1 MEIMNLAFS
10 EDGKKV
16 PGAKWTLVKSDR
28 MRRRWKGLT
37 GGFGFRGS
45 VRSNSFSCF
54 WVWTTSKMQV
64 ADSDPKCLPLKWSV
78 CVFFF
83 FFEVEL
89 IYDVVFIS
97 AIQQSDSWLNYT
109 YMYAYTIFFFFC
121 NTACVILVSQLG
133 IKPVPPAVEVKEAYS
148 EWCCWV
154 CGPQRRFNS
163 RPKTV
168 SVTQSFV

>member
-64 ADSDPKCLPLKWSV
+64 ADSDPKCLPLKWGVCV

-83 FFEVEL
+83 WSRVDLRCCVHFCHTAKWLMTHLYVC
-89 IYDVVFIS
+89 IY
-97 AIQQSDSWLNYT
+97 Y
-109 YMYAYTIFFFFC
+109 FFFFLQHSMC
-121 NTACVILVSQLG
+121 DLSFPTRDQTCAPCSGSEGSLQWMVLLG
-133 IKPVPPAVEVKEAYS
+133 LWS
-148 EWCCWV
+148 
-154 CGPQRRFNS
+154 
-163 RPKTV
+163 PKKI
-168 SVTQSFV
+168 